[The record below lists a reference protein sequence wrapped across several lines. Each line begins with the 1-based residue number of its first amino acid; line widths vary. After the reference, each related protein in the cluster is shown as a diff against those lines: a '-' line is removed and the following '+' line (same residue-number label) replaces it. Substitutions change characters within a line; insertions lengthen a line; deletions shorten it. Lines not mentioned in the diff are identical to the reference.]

1 MTGKTSEVLKQ
12 LEAGIQ
18 SLINSDRYREYLRFL
33 ARFHTYSTANTVL
46 IFTQMPSASLCAG
59 MTTWNKQGCY
69 IKKGE
74 RGLRIIAP
82 TTRKETD
89 ENGDERII
97 VSYHPATCFDVS
109 QVACQAGK
117 TLPQL
122 TRMVDYPV
130 AGFSDLFSVLKDISP
145 VPIDFEPIPG
155 DTCNGYFHPGECR
168 IAIKEGLPESMIIRV
183 ALHEIAHSWLHAQ
196 GAQGAEEEKSAD
208 RRIQETEAESVSFVV
223 SEYLGLDT
231 SEYSFGYLAG
241 WASERSLP
249 EFRASLEIIKKTADR
264 MIGMLEERSDLFA
277 R

>member
-18 SLINSDRYREYLRFL
+18 SLFDSDRYREYLRFL
-33 ARFHTYSTANTVL
+33 ARFHTYSMANTVL
-46 IFTQMPSASLCAG
+46 IFNQMPSASLCAG

-69 IKKGE
+69 IKPGS
-74 RGLRIIAP
+74 RGIRIIAP
-82 TTRKETD
+82 STRKETD

-97 VSYHPATCFDVS
+97 VSYHPATCFDIS

-130 AGFSDLFSVLKDISP
+130 TGFSDLFSVLKDISP

-183 ALHEIAHSWLHAQ
+183 ALHEIAHSWLH
-196 GAQGAEEEKSAD
+196 AQGAEEEKSAD

>member
-18 SLINSDRYREYLRFL
+18 NLFDSDRYREYLRFL

-69 IKKGE
+69 IKKGS
-74 RGLRIIAP
+74 RGIRIIAP
-82 TTRKETD
+82 STRKETD

-97 VSYHPATCFDVS
+97 VSYHPATCFDIS

-130 AGFSDLFSVLKDISP
+130 TGFSDLFSVLKDISP

-196 GAQGAEEEKSAD
+196 GAEEEKSAD

-249 EFRASLEIIKKTADR
+249 EFRSSLETIKNTADR
-264 MIGMLEERSDLFA
+264 MIGMLEERSDLFE